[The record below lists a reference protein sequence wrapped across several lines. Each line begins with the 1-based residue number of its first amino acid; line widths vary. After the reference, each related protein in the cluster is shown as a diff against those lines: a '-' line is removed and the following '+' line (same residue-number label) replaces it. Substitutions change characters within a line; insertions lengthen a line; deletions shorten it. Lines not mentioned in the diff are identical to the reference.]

1 MATPIPLNRC
11 VFTLGEVAAAAGGT
25 LFGAKS
31 VEVRGVATD
40 TRALKPGALFV
51 ALKAIRDGHDF
62 LAAAAHGGAA
72 GAIVARGRHDP
83 ELPCVEA
90 DDTLAAL
97 GGLARYHVSRMRAHG
112 PIPSIAIGGAA
123 GKTTTKEL
131 TAAVVRALYG
141 PTLATPG
148 NLNNLIGV
156 PMTLLM
162 LTGEHRAMVIECGTN
177 TRGEI
182 ARLASILSPDV
193 AMVLNVDVEHAE
205 GLGTLEEI
213 ADEET
218 AIFRRA
224 RIAVV
229 STEEPIVSR
238 RIPDGMRVVSFGE
251 SSNADIRV
259 IRRTVVK
266 DGRSVV
272 VLGFADSFVQEEAA
286 PRIEAHLALL
296 GATAA
301 TNAAAAVAAAAAAY
315 GRPFGAGELA
325 AIRRALES
333 VEPVAGRL
341 SARRIADVLVIDDT
355 YNSNPRSVRA
365 ALAAARDTAEAL
377 GSRLVIAL
385 GDMLELGKLT
395 EPAHAEA
402 VREALSLKP
411 AAFIAVGNEM
421 TAACHA
427 VAESGN
433 SRGLPSTTILFAV
446 DADEASRLIGR
457 VMRAGD
463 VLLVK
468 GSRGIQMERVIEAL
482 RPTASA
488 AG

>member
-11 VFTLGEVAAAAGGT
+11 VFTLGEVAAATGGT
-25 LFGAKS
+25 LFGA
-31 VEVRGVATD
+31 ENAQVRGIATD
-40 TRALKPGALFV
+40 TRTLKPGALFV
-51 ALKAIRDGHDF
+51 ALKAVRDGHDF
-62 LAAAAHGGAA
+62 LTAAARGGAA
-72 GAIVARGRHDP
+72 GAIVARGRRDP
-83 ELPCVEA
+83 ELPCVET
-90 DDTLAAL
+90 DDTLEAL
-97 GGLARYHVSRMRAHG
+97 GNLARYHLSRMRARG

-131 TAAVVRALYG
+131 TAAVVRSLFG

-162 LTGEHRAMVIECGTN
+162 LTGKHRAMVIECGTN

-193 AMVLNVDVEHAE
+193 AMVLNVDVEHTE

-218 AIFRRA
+218 SIFKRA
-224 RIAVV
+224 RTAVV
-229 STEEPIVSR
+229 SSDEPIVRS
-238 RIPDGMRVVSFGE
+238 RIPDGMRVVTFGE
-251 SSNADIRV
+251 SNNPDIRV
-259 IRRTVVK
+259 IRRTVAR
-266 DGRSVV
+266 DGRSVI
-272 VLGFADSFVQEEAA
+272 VLGFGGAFVQNGTA

-296 GATAA
+296 GATTA

-315 GRPFGAGELA
+315 GYPFGADELA
-325 AIRRALES
+325 AIQRALES

-341 SARRIADVLVIDDT
+341 SARTIANVLVIDDT

-365 ALAAARDTAEAL
+365 ALAAVREAADALDARM
-377 GSRLVIAL
+377 VVAL
-385 GDMLELGKLT
+385 GDMLELGELT

-421 TAACHA
+421 TAACRT
-427 VAESGN
+427 VAESLDG
-433 SRGLPSTTILFAV
+433 RPSTMLSAA
-446 DADEASRLIGR
+446 DANEASRLIR
-457 VMRAGD
+457 QVVRAGD

-468 GSRGIQMERVIEAL
+468 GSRGIRMERVIEAL
-482 RPTASA
+482 AHSASPT
-488 AG
+488 G